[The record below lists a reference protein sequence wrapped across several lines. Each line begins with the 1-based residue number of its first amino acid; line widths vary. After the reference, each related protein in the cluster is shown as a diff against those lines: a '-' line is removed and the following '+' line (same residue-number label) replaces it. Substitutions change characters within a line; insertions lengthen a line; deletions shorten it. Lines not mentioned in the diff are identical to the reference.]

1 MEPAVITTG
10 ATLAISAARRILVV
24 PSPRVFASIG
34 GGGGGGIRF
43 FGGGGGGGG
52 REGGDSGASGAA
64 AAAAAA
70 ALGEEAGTADAD
82 VILLHV
88 EGMSCGGCAANV
100 KRILESQVLIL
111 NLIFVWFLVFANTL
125 PGVSLCVWALA
136 KIFFF
141 LPRI

>member
-88 EGMSCGGCAANV
+88 EVPDATVLNSTTGHSCRCA
-100 KRILESQVLIL
+100 RY
-111 NLIFVWFLVFANTL
+111 
-125 PGVSLCVWALA
+125 
-136 KIFFF
+136 
-141 LPRI
+141 